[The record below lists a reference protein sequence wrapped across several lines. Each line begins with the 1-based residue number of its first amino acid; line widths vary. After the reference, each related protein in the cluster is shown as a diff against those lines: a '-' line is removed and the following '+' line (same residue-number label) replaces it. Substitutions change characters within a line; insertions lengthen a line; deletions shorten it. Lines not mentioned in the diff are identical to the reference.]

1 MVCKIYDNPIR
12 FKVSSRIILN
22 YFSSFILINLLYLQF
37 KVVFFYRIMF
47 IRLFELEISDLFA
60 INGCFTIFLRFNLK

>member
-1 MVCKIYDNPIR
+1 MACKIYNNYVV
-12 FKVSSRIILN
+12 FKVSSSINLT
-22 YFSSFILINLLYLQF
+22 YYSSFLLINIFYLQF
-37 KVVFFYRIMF
+37 KLVFFYRIMF